1 MKDEK
6 DKTTTNNKMEDL
18 KTISTDLTKEEKM
31 IVDRFVE
38 SELKELQIKSIE
50 KQFFTLWLKD
60 LKFKPTKSTPDAVGY
75 DIFFDSA
82 SFDMGNARNC
92 YRRGS
97 GVVIEPGGRGLFPC
111 GFRIILTPGYEAQ
124 IRARSGRALKEGLT
138 MLNGVGTIDPDYRGI
153 VGAILANF
161 SDSPIIIADGDK
173 IAQMVI
179 TKYEDHIDFK
189 IDNDIDSFLSI
200 APSDRGEGGYGHT
213 GN

>member
-18 KTISTDLTKEEKM
+18 KNTSTDLTKEEKKT
-31 IVDRFVE
+31 IDEFVA
-38 SELKELQIKSIE
+38 SELKEHLGIPFEGQP
-50 KQFFTLWLKD
+50 FVLWLKD

-75 DIFFDSA
+75 DVFFDSA
-82 SFDMGNARNC
+82 GFDMGNARNC

-97 GVVIEPGGRGLFPC
+97 GIVIEPGGRGLFPC
-111 GFRIILTPGYEAQ
+111 GFRIILTSGFEAQ

-138 MLNGVGTIDPDYRGI
+138 MLNGIGTIDPDYRGI
-153 VGAILANF
+153 VGAILSNF
-161 SDSPIIIADGDK
+161 SDNPIIIADGDK

-179 TKYEDHIDFK
+179 TRYEDNIDFS
-189 IDNDIDSFLSI
+189 INDDIDSFLAIS
-200 APSDRGEGGYGHT
+200 PSDRGEGGYGHT